1 MIQEDSARYADR
13 LLNEYRE
20 AIAQSDRMLQ
30 QAQQGAWEALIDEG
44 MDYLIR
50 ADHLSTQPDTHLS
63 FTQRRERQ
71 VYLQQLL
78 DNDRRI
84 RARLD
89 GRMEELRPQ
98 VEQEERQRAN
108 ATSQQRVLHA
118 YHRFSK
124 G

>member
-1 MIQEDSARYADR
+1 MTQDEGERHADH
-13 LLNEYRE
+13 LLAEYRE

-30 QAQQGAWEALIDEG
+30 QAKQGAWEALIDEG
-44 MDYLIR
+44 MDYLVL
-50 ADHLSTQPDTHLS
+50 ADHLSEQSDTHLS

-89 GRMEELRPQ
+89 CRMQELGPL
-98 VEQEERQRAN
+98 VEQERQRAQ
-108 ATSQQRVLHA
+108 TPSKRVLHA

>member
-1 MIQEDSARYADR
+1 MTQDEGERNADR
-13 LLNEYRE
+13 LLAEYRE

-44 MDYLIR
+44 MDYLVL
-50 ADHLSTQPDTHLS
+50 AGHLSVQPDTYLS

-89 GRMEELRPQ
+89 GRMQELGPL
-98 VEQEERQRAN
+98 VEQERQRSR
-108 ATSQQRVLHA
+108 TSSKQVLHA